1 MAEAGKDALAVFTAY
16 ERRNIL
22 GAVKGAMDLVKVA
35 TGNTRQAQA
44 QRMTRQT
51 KTSPADAVCF

>member
-1 MAEAGKDALAVFTAY
+1 MAEVGKDALSAFTSY
-16 ERRNIL
+16 EHHNLL
-22 GAVKGAMDLVKVA
+22 GAVKSAVDLVKVA